1 MSLTPIDL
9 GQLTELAPARRNRYY
24 YGKLMDVRH
33 FTMEQRYVLSKEW
46 LYNRAVLG
54 PGVVCGLG
62 VEPFSTSAG
71 NGLVVH
77 AGLAIDGWGREI
89 IVPHDVSLVPL
100 QLTDQCGQ
108 SAPVGTQAGAVPSQ
122 VIVQLCYSECQT
134 DFSPTLV
141 SDDCG
146 CGDCEA
152 GTIVETYCLKV
163 TAGTAPAVT
172 NACASDVINGL
183 KAGKLHDV
191 LCTLSQTCTALPPD
205 PCLTLANVTVAPA
218 GTLTVDS
225 CSPRLVAPT
234 NQVLA
239 QLIACLAQ
247 CCADTS
253 TPVANL
259 LQVERVDLL
268 QVKGLKDPMPTVVS
282 SLNPPS
288 QTWQC
293 KAPSNES
300 LPNAL
305 EVTFTGASLDNSTV
319 TVGKPSGG
327 TFQVKGP
334 GITNATS
341 SAQLWFPA
349 LNVVRLFVPR
359 MTYGTYTFTLVGNTG
374 NSLSGGKAIM
384 SQATSSASAS
394 DLDGDIPSPPRWP
407 SGDGQPGGDFGPITL
422 KIIS

>member
-62 VEPFSTSAG
+62 VETLSTSAG

-89 IVPHDVSLVPL
+89 IVPDDVNLVPL

-108 SAPVGTQAGAVPSQ
+108 SSPAGTQAGALPPQ
-122 VIVQLCYSECQT
+122 VMVQLCYSECQT
-134 DFSPTLV
+134 DFSPALV

-191 LCTLSQTCTALPPD
+191 LCALSQTCTALPPD
-205 PCLTLANVTVAPA
+205 PCLTLANVTVAA
-218 GTLTVDS
+218 QDGTLTIDS

-239 QLIACLAQ
+239 QLVACLAQ
-247 CCADTS
+247 CCADIS

-268 QVKGLKDPMPTVVS
+268 DTETPGGPTNIA

-288 QTWQC
+288 QNWTPMI
-293 KAPSNES
+293 AGNSHPD
-300 LPNAL
+300 AL
-305 EVTFTGASLDNSTV
+305 DVTFTGASLDNSTV
-319 TVGKPSGG
+319 TLGTPPGKKG
-327 TFQVKGP
+327 TFQIQGP
-334 GITNATS
+334 NTS
-341 SAQLWFPA
+341 AAAISFPA
-349 LNVVRLFVPR
+349 PNVARLFLKGMR
-359 MTYGTYTFTLVGNTG
+359 GTYKFRLIGTPEA
-374 NSLSGGKAIM
+374 SSGQKAIM

-394 DLDGDIPSPPRWP
+394 DLDGEILSPPRWP
-407 SGDGQPGGDFGPITL
+407 SGDGQPGGNFGPITL
-422 KIIS
+422 KIS